1 MIKVHQLLKTD
12 KAVFASDVS
21 TDFEQKFISS
31 LFNNAHKYSK
41 EKIFDCI
48 DHPSN
53 RDYNLDF
60 SEKQLE
66 IYYDIAQKY
75 NDEYVTGDIYDR
87 YTDIFKEK
95 GIVLDSFDLR
105 HLETFKGVMI
115 ESENFKKWLSQLS
128 INII

>member
-12 KAVFASDVS
+12 KAVFASDSS
-21 TDFEQKFISS
+21 TDFEKKFISS

-41 EKIFDCI
+41 EIIFDCI

-53 RDYNLDF
+53 REYELNF

-66 IYYDIAQKY
+66 IYYAIEQKY
-75 NDEYVTGDIYDR
+75 NNEYTTGDIYDR

-95 GIVLDSFDLR
+95 GIILDSFDLR
-105 HLETFKGVMI
+105 HLETFKGIMI
-115 ESENFKKWLSQLS
+115 ESDNFKKWLSQ
-128 INII
+128 IIVT

>member
-12 KAVFASDVS
+12 KAVFASDNS
-21 TDFEQKFISS
+21 TEFEKKFISS
-31 LFNNAHKYSK
+31 LFNNAHKYCE

-53 RDYNLDF
+53 REYNLNF

-66 IYYDIAQKY
+66 IYYRIEQKY
-75 NDEYVTGDIYDR
+75 NNEYITGDIYDR

-95 GIVLDSFDLR
+95 GIALDSFDLR
-105 HLETFKGVMI
+105 HLETFKGI
-115 ESENFKKWLSQLS
+115 KEESENFKKWVSEILPTT
-128 INII
+128 